1 LNTSQ
6 QCTTTVFVLSCL
18 LNWHCAALVAVL
30 ENPPNNSGT
39 FRVTSRYHASKYKAG
54 QFQMAFPTN
63 PDDLVSHDSL
73 TDKAYVAKANQ
84 VNLEFLK
91 TDAY

>member
-1 LNTSQ
+1 MPADFG
-6 QCTTTVFVLSCL
+6 CVVLVVPT
-18 LNWHCAALVAVL
+18 H
-30 ENPPNNSGT
+30 SGT
-39 FRVTSRYHASKYKAG
+39 FRVTSRYHASKYKVG
-54 QFQMAFPTN
+54 QFQMAFPTT
-63 PDDLVSHDSL
+63 PDSLTAHDTL